1 LQVARRPLARLAG
14 SLARQMIWPWPIAV
28 VGIEIIGKASGCLH
42 REVPRRKGTHADDW
56 LDLRLPRRLE
66 FVAIDTIWGVMGP
79 DPESVGTRGRPA
91 AGTGIAARLSRRQ
104 VLRRGAVAFGGV
116 AGLGLLDPSELFGSA
131 FATPRPIPGGF
142 DLNFNIV
149 PSGAFIHVIPPSV
162 GLEMSSITD
171 FNGVIGGSETQGTA
185 RGSDGTRYSFD
196 CDMRFMRGAY
206 VGVDGRLHNGSFGF
220 I

>member
-1 LQVARRPLARLAG
+1 MQ
-14 SLARQMIWPWPIAV
+14 
-28 VGIEIIGKASGCLH
+28 
-42 REVPRRKGTHADDW
+42 
-56 LDLRLPRRLE
+56 
-66 FVAIDTIWGVMGP
+66 
-79 DPESVGTRGRPA
+79 
-91 AGTGIAARLSRRQ
+91 
-104 VLRRGAVAFGGV
+104 RGAVALAGV
-116 AGLGLLDPSELFGSA
+116 AGLGLVDPSSVLGSA
-131 FATPRPIPGGF
+131 FSPPAPIPGGF

-185 RGSDGTRYSFD
+185 QGSDGTRYSFD

>member
-1 LQVARRPLARLAG
+1 MRPDREDLGVGAWPQVADGP
-14 SLARQMIWPWPIAV
+14 
-28 VGIEIIGKASGCLH
+28 
-42 REVPRRKGTHADDW
+42 
-56 LDLRLPRRLE
+56 
-66 FVAIDTIWGVMGP
+66 AI
-79 DPESVGTRGRPA
+79 
-91 AGTGIAARLSRRQ
+91 RLSRRKLLQ
-104 VLRRGAVAFGGV
+104 RGVVALGGV
-116 AGLGLLDPSELFGSA
+116 AGLGLLDPSSVFGSTFSPPA
-131 FATPRPIPGGF
+131 PIPGGF

-149 PSGAFIHVIPPSV
+149 PSGAFIHVIAPSV

-185 RGSDGTRYSFD
+185 RGSDGTPYSFD

>member
-1 LQVARRPLARLAG
+1 
-14 SLARQMIWPWPIAV
+14 
-28 VGIEIIGKASGCLH
+28 
-42 REVPRRKGTHADDW
+42 
-56 LDLRLPRRLE
+56 
-66 FVAIDTIWGVMGP
+66 MGP
-79 DPESVGTRGRPA
+79 DPDSFASSELLPVG
-91 AGTGIAARLSRRQ
+91 AGVVARFSRRQ
-104 VLRRGAVAFGGV
+104 VLQRSALALGGV
-116 AGLGLLDPSELFGSA
+116 AGLGLLDPSKVFGSA
-131 FATPRPIPGGF
+131 FAAPRPIPGGF

-149 PSGAFIHVIPPSV
+149 PSGAFIHVIAPSV

-185 RGSDGTRYSFD
+185 QGSDGTTYSFD